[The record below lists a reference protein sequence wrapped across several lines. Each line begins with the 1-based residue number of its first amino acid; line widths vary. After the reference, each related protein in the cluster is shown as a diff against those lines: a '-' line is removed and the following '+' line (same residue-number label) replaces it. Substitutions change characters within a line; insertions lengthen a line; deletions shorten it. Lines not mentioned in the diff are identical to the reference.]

1 MEQYAQSLRYNEE
14 DLLKRLHDDSK
25 TTLRIGGTKSVGEYV
40 LLPYIKKYLQ
50 TPENQIDYL
59 VDNTE
64 HLLELL
70 NHGELDF
77 VVVEG
82 IFDKQ
87 HYDWMLFQNE
97 PYIGICAKDHPFA
110 GRRIGVEALLRE
122 CIILREKGSGTRR
135 IFEWELENSGYTVA
149 SFARKITISSFE
161 IIKELV
167 RDGFGVSFLYEAVV
181 KGRADLAQF
190 TCPPLTGTHE
200 FNVVYLK
207 NTGAGEIAQHFLA
220 QPEHAG
226 RIPH

>member
-1 MEQYAQSLRYNEE
+1 M
-14 DLLKRLHDDSK
+14 
-25 TTLRIGGTKSVGEYV
+25 
-40 LLPYIKKYLQ
+40 
-50 TPENQIDYL
+50 
-59 VDNTE
+59 
-64 HLLELL
+64 
-70 NHGELDF
+70 
-77 VVVEG
+77 
-82 IFDKQ
+82 
-87 HYDWMLFQNE
+87 
-97 PYIGICAKDHPFA
+97 
-110 GRRIGVEALLRE
+110 EALLRE

-207 NTGAGEIAQHFLA
+207 NTGAGEIAQRFLSQSRREGA
-220 QPEHAG
+220 FPTDEQA
-226 RIPH
+226 RQTLAICADM

>member
-1 MEQYAQSLRYNEE
+1 MCCCHT
-14 DLLKRLHDDSK
+14 LKILADA
-25 TTLRIGGTKSVGEYV
+25 G
-40 LLPYIKKYLQ
+40 
-50 TPENQIDYL
+50 NQIDYL

-207 NTGAGEIAQHFLA
+207 TQEPEKLRSIFWRSRNTPGAFPTDEQARQTLA
-220 QPEHAG
+220 ICADM
-226 RIPH
+226 